1 MTMTMRV
8 KASSTIKPA
17 APTPKHRLW
26 LSDLDLI
33 MPSTHATIIYFY
45 KPNNPNTTT
54 SFFSPDIMKNSLS
67 QTLVHFYPLAGRLHY
82 DESGRLEIDCNEA
95 GVIFYEAESD
105 VEIDDFGDF
114 KITPELRDLA
124 PHVDYTTRI
133 TEWPL
138 MLLQLTVFR
147 CGGVSLGFAT
157 SHTAMDGPSA
167 AHFFCTWAKIACTG
181 KADICM
187 PPCLDRT
194 LLRVRDPSV
203 KPVFKHEEFKPPP
216 RLDHGGERRKETTVE
231 MFKLTYQQ
239 VNAMREAANMGR
251 SSATGP
257 RFSRYESIAAHIWRS
272 TCKARGLED
281 DQMTE
286 LQIAVQGRTRLQP
299 PLPVDFIGN
308 VVFRATVVA
317 RSGDLVTGPV
327 GHVAGRIKE
336 VLEKMKD
343 KYLRSTLDFLNG
355 QEDLTPLRSG
365 AHTLGCTQGKFYGC
379 PNMVLTSWLGMPFYD
394 ADFGWG
400 PPMYMGPATLVNDG
414 KGFIIPAKK
423 EDDGGV
429 IIALCLQTKHMEAL
443 KELLLSKDDHGLSW
457 FGHEP

>member
-1 MTMTMRV
+1 MTMRV

-33 MPSTHATIIYFY
+33 ATYTHRTIVYFY

-67 QTLVHFYPLAGRLHY
+67 QTLVHFYPLAGRLRY

-105 VEIDDFGDF
+105 VDIDDFGDF

-124 PHVDYTTRI
+124 PRVDYTTDI

-138 MLLQLTVFR
+138 ILLQLTVFR
-147 CGGVSLGFAT
+147 CGGVSLGFAAH
-157 SHTAMDGPSA
+157 HTAMDGPSA
-167 AHFFCTWAKIACTG
+167 SHFLCTWAKIACTG
-181 KADICM
+181 RADIFM
-187 PPCLDRT
+187 PPFLDRT

-203 KPVFKHEEFKPPP
+203 KPAFEHEEFKPPP
-216 RLDHGGERRKETTVE
+216 RLDHGGDEEERRKETTVE

-251 SSATGP
+251 NSATGP
-257 RFSRYESIAAHIWRS
+257 KFSRFESIAAHIWRS

-286 LQIAVQGRTRLQP
+286 LQIPVQGRTRLQP
-299 PLPVDFIGN
+299 PLPVGFIGRA
-308 VVFRATVVA
+308 VFRAAVIA
-317 RSGDLVTGPV
+317 RSGDLVTAQWV
-327 GHVAGRIKE
+327 MWRAG
-336 VLEKMKD
+336 
-343 KYLRSTLDFLNG
+343 
-355 QEDLTPLRSG
+355 
-365 AHTLGCTQGKFYGC
+365 
-379 PNMVLTSWLGMPFYD
+379 
-394 ADFGWG
+394 
-400 PPMYMGPATLVNDG
+400 
-414 KGFIIPAKK
+414 
-423 EDDGGV
+423 
-429 IIALCLQTKHMEAL
+429 L
-443 KELLLSKDDHGLSW
+443 KRCW
-457 FGHEP
+457 RR